1 MGGNMVLLACL
12 LLSGA
17 LVQDK
22 PAGLV
27 PPSTE
32 EILRKAVE
40 RYAWSDAQKF
50 DRKYVST
57 FHSLDEE
64 FDSTGAVKTR
74 ADRVVQM
81 IPLGPNMRVRRVLEK
96 DGKAT
101 SVAERK
107 AEWDQEQKFIAEAHK
122 RKPGARRK
130 NSEEGDMGFTSALV
144 AKYEWKLQGTEVL
157 DGRPTYVLS
166 LEPKKDLP
174 VHNMM
179 DRILNKVAGKVWFD
193 TQEFE
198 IVRADA
204 HLTENAS
211 VLAGL
216 AASMKR
222 ADIFFEQAR
231 MDDGAW
237 LMRKINVHIDARI
250 ALVKAIREHHME
262 EHRDFRKV
270 TPELIAES
278 LKPPVS

>member
-1 MGGNMVLLACL
+1 MVVLAYL

-22 PAGLV
+22 PADL
-27 PPSTE
+27 STA

-50 DRKYVST
+50 ERKYVST

-74 ADRVVQM
+74 SDRVLQT
-81 IPLGPNMRVRRVLEK
+81 IPLGPNMRVQRVLEK
-96 DGKAT
+96 DGHPTTA
-101 SVAERK
+101 AERK
-107 AEWDQEQKFIAEAHK
+107 EEWDREQKAVAEGLK
-122 RKPGARRK
+122 RKPGTRRK
-130 NSEEGDMGFTSALV
+130 NAEEGEMGFNSALV
-144 AKYEWKLQGTEVL
+144 AKYDWKLLGTEVL
-157 DGRPTYVLS
+157 DGRPAYLFS

-179 DRILNKVAGKVWFD
+179 DRILNKVAGKIWFD
-193 TQEFE
+193 AQEFE

-204 HLTENAS
+204 HLTENAA
-211 VLAGL
+211 VLGGL